1 MIQSKTANTHRLAAT
16 VMNGVKNGKL
26 YAEQG
31 GSCDGGQECDSA
43 RFALF
48 DNLAHGVSLTF
59 SFSRY
64 IVIDTQSNIALIE
77 IPILP

>member
-1 MIQSKTANTHRLAAT
+1 MIQSKTAKYPQARRNYHEWR
-16 VMNGVKNGKL
+16 KNGKL
-26 YAEQG
+26 YAEHG

-48 DNLAHGVSLTF
+48 DNLVHGGSLTF

-64 IVIDTQSNIALIE
+64 IVIDTQ
-77 IPILP
+77 